1 MRAVVQR
8 VSYAEVRVEGEPVGA
23 IEKGLL
29 ILVAIAPHDT
39 PSHVEKLAHKLL
51 NLRIFEDAKGKMNLS
66 LSQIGGG
73 MLIISQFTL
82 YADVWQGHRPYFG
95 GAAPPDQA
103 RALYEALIS
112 WLRQKTD
119 LPIETGVFGA
129 YMEVKCV
136 NYGPVTLIID
146 V

>member
-8 VSYAEVRVEGEPVGA
+8 VLYAEVMVEGRTVGA

-29 ILVAIAPHDT
+29 ILVAIAPKDT
-39 PSHVEKLAHKLL
+39 PSHVEKLAHKLV
-51 NLRIFEDAKGKMNLS
+51 NLRIFEDAEGKMNLS
-66 LSQIGGG
+66 LSQVKGG

-82 YADVWQGHRPYFG
+82 YGDVWQGHRPYFG

-103 RALYEALIS
+103 RALYEVLIS
-112 WLRQKTD
+112 RLRQKTD
-119 LPIETGVFGA
+119 LPIETGIFGA